1 MALASGVQKK
11 RVALLLWLL
20 VAFFYFY
27 LSYDYVRVTMNDRQF
42 ADYLRHIVQIAGNEH
57 KPAKEVRTLLLV
69 KAEELSLPV
78 HEEQITILGSGDNL
92 KVTVSYEVDVEVP
105 LIETEIYAKKFEHAA
120 NYQRP

>member
-27 LSYDYVRVTMNDRQF
+27 LSYDYD
-42 ADYLRHIVQIAGNEH
+42 IVQIAGNEH

-69 KAEELSLPV
+69 KAEELSLPI

-92 KVTVSYEVDVEVP
+92 KVTVSYEVDIEFP
-105 LIETEIYAKKFEHAA
+105 LLETEVYAKKIEHAA
-120 NYQRP
+120 KYQTP

>member
-1 MALASGVQKK
+1 MALASDVQKK

-92 KVTVSYEVDVEVP
+92 KVTVSYEVDIEFP
-105 LIETEIYAKKFEHAA
+105 LLETEIYTKKFEHAA
-120 NYQRP
+120 NYQTP

>member
-42 ADYLRHIVQIAGNEH
+42 GDYLRHIVQIAGNEH

-69 KAEELSLPV
+69 KAEELSLPI

-92 KVTVSYEVDVEVP
+92 KVTVSYEVDIEFP
-105 LIETEIYAKKFEHAA
+105 LLETEVYAKKIEHAA
-120 NYQRP
+120 KYQTP

>member
-1 MALASGVQKK
+1 VALASGVQKK

-42 ADYLRHIVQIAGNEH
+42 ADYLRHIVQIAGNEQ

-69 KAEELSLPV
+69 KAEELSLPI

-92 KVTVSYEVDVEVP
+92 KVTVSYEVDIEFP
-105 LIETEIYAKKFEHAA
+105 LLETEVYAKKIEHAA
-120 NYQRP
+120 KYQTP